1 MDNKNA
7 STNLFIFDDDG
18 IVRYCGVN
26 NNEVILKIWVED
38 GDVKIDNRT
47 ECLNLLVVMISVV
60 LVINHIDMCVSVLI
74 LIGLMD

>member
-47 ECLNLLVVMISVV
+47 ECRV
-60 LVINHIDMCVSVLI
+60 
-74 LIGLMD
+74 GL